1 MAKLAENECLVRT
14 IKSYIDKQTKKKY
27 LVTDKNKVRKVTKER
42 AEELIVAGVC
52 EIYNP
57 VQ

>member
-14 IKSYIDKQTKKKY
+14 LKSYIDKETKKKY
-27 LVTDKNKVRKVTKER
+27 LVTDRNKVRKVTKER
-42 AEELIVAGVC
+42 AEELVSAGVC

-57 VQ
+57 EQ